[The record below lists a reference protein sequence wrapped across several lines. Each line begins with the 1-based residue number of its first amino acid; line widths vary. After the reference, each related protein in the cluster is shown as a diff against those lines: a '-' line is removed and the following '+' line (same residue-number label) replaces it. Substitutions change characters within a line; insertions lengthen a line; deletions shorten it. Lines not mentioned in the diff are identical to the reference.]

1 MYDVLICFQYNII
14 YSIGLACR
22 ILKVGPTGSKFLG
35 NVQIEVPYVASL
47 KEGQREIIILKC
59 DSVSKNKWVEH
70 HQEEEIIGEP
80 SNDNSTVGGDE
91 DNDTDDVDKMLKVLK
106 MNIYIQGHFTSV
118 LALEFFNLSNF

>member
-1 MYDVLICFQYNII
+1 MK
-14 YSIGLACR
+14 GLACR

-47 KEGQREIIILKC
+47 KEGQREIVILKC

-80 SNDNSTVGGDE
+80 SHDDSTHRGDV
-91 DNDTDDVDKMLKVLK
+91 DNDTDDVDKMLKV
-106 MNIYIQGHFTSV
+106 
-118 LALEFFNLSNF
+118 

>member
-1 MYDVLICFQYNII
+1 MII
-14 YSIGLACR
+14 SVFTKNFNFKFAHQKGLACR

-47 KEGQREIIILKC
+47 KEGQREIVILKC

-70 HQEEEIIGEP
+70 HQDEEIIGEP
-80 SNDNSTVGGDE
+80 SHDNSTHRGDI

-106 MNIYIQGHFTSV
+106 TNKYYHAHMNK
-118 LALEFFNLSNF
+118 L